1 LGDGQLDRKIAEQL
15 MDLALALDAPLNQA
29 TALSYQ
35 IDDIEE
41 QKAVRRVIGETTGR
55 LYTDLMG
62 PIIRQYPDLD
72 PARKD

>member
-1 LGDGQLDRKIAEQL
+1 

-41 QKAVRRVIGETTGR
+41 QKAVRRVIGETIER
-55 LYTDLMG
+55 RD
-62 PIIRQYPDLD
+62 
-72 PARKD
+72 AFCSFFA